1 MFLLGCQE
9 TGTTTSRHRE
19 TSNIIKYFWLLSQA
33 VQNNIKDLVLRI
45 SMEKKIQQS
54 IREVFFT
61 SQQQEACSAVVLS
74 DSR

>member
-9 TGTTTSRHRE
+9 TGTTTSRLRE
-19 TSNIIKYFWLLSQA
+19 TSNIIKFFWLLSQA